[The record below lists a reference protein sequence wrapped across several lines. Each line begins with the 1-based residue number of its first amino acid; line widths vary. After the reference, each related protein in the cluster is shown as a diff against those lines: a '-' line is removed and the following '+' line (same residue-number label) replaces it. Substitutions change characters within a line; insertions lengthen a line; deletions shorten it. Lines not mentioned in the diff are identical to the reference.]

1 MPGLVLEGGTFRP
14 VFSCG
19 VMDALLDHDLM
30 FDYVIGVS
38 AGITYAFSYLSR
50 QRGRNLEVLRRYR
63 NDKRYMGPRNL
74 VHDHSI
80 FGVDFVFSTIPN
92 ELIPYDW
99 DTFHAYRGRVKVGVT
114 NARTGKA
121 EFLNGM
127 ELDKPSTMLRATCA
141 IPGYFPPVSIG
152 GEMYYDGGLA
162 DPIPIVQSLHN
173 GNRKNLIVLTQPAEY
188 RKTLTRGSALASRA
202 LRRKYPQL
210 ADTMESRPKR
220 YNDTVCFCHRLTEKR
235 PGDTVLLQPSAK
247 LESFEKDVNK
257 LTWGYQMGYDAA
269 SARMDEIKR
278 LFTNKEEI

>member
-19 VMDALLDHDLM
+19 VMDALLEHDLM

-50 QRGRNLEVLRRYR
+50 QRGRNIEVLRRYR

-74 VHDHSI
+74 VHDRSI
-80 FGVDFVFSTIPN
+80 FGVDFVFNTIPN
-92 ELIPYDW
+92 ELIPFDW
-99 DTFHAYRGRVKVGVT
+99 DTFHAYGGRVKVGVT
-114 NARTGKA
+114 NARTGEA

-162 DPIPIVQSLHN
+162 DPIPIVQSLHD
-173 GNRKNLIVLTQPAEY
+173 GNQRNLIVLTQPAEY
-188 RKTLTRGSALASRA
+188 RKTLTRGSVLASRA
-202 LRRKYPQL
+202 LRHKYPHL

-220 YNDTVCFCHRLTEKR
+220 YNDTVCFCHQLAEKR
-235 PGDTVLLQPSAK
+235 PADTVLLQPSAK

-257 LTWGYQMGYDAA
+257 LTRGYQMGYDAA
-269 SARMDEIKR
+269 RARMDEIKR
-278 LFTNKEEI
+278 LFA